1 MSAPSIP
8 VSTEPRLP
16 SRILALLA
24 LATIACLSLSACGG
38 GGDDESETLAWVR
51 IDAPLDGYATG
62 ADTVLVKGNAA
73 MRDGSYP
80 DTIYWHSNYGSG
92 TAIQSVTCIMA
103 CIAAF
108 QAEVPLGL
116 GENTI
121 SVTMVDG
128 SDQVTVSRYNQVV
141 VSGRIT
147 VDNPEGPSA
156 ADLPVTLS
164 GSTDTLT
171 TSSDEFGTF
180 QFINV
185 TTDDY
190 TLAPTQPAP
199 PQSDSCFTFSPA
211 DRAVTV
217 PANDLSDIVNQDF
230 VANTLLPC
238 FHIEGTVTLASDPS
252 ISIANVKMTLTDSDG
267 HTLVRYTGTNGHYI
281 FRNLAPGDYYITPDD
296 CTVESCVGYTPGYLD
311 ITITNTG
318 ASSQDFFRE

>member
-1 MSAPSIP
+1 MDAPSFP
-8 VSTEPRLP
+8 VSTESR
-16 SRILALLA
+16 SRGRILALLA
-24 LATIACLSLSACGG
+24 FTTFAGLFLTACGG

-62 ADTVLVKGNAA
+62 ADTVVVKGNAA

-80 DTIYWHSNYGSG
+80 DAIYWHSNYGSG
-92 TAIQSVTCIMA
+92 TAIQSVTCILA

-121 SVTMVDG
+121 TVTMVDG

-147 VDNPEGPSA
+147 VDSPEGYSA
-156 ADLPVTLS
+156 ADIPVTLS
-164 GSTDTLT
+164 DSMETI
-171 TSSDEFGTF
+171 TSRSDDSGTF
-180 QFINV
+180 QFVNV
-185 TTDDY
+185 TTGDY
-190 TLAPTQPAP
+190 ILAPTQPAP

-211 DRAVTV
+211 DRTVTV
-217 PANDLSDIVNQDF
+217 PANDLSDIENQDF